1 MAVRDA
7 LNSCVH
13 VPAFKT
19 TMASPAPQTYSSL
32 RADIR
37 HQEAQ
42 TDVAL
47 GELSA
52 LSNGSPSQYD
62 IEVEERLARIFR
74 ERHETVDALAR
85 IVETDPS
92 AASTRVH
99 QVTRA
104 REMLAEHEREFRRM
118 KVPFHAHTPHK
129 GILLILISP

>member
-1 MAVRDA
+1 
-7 LNSCVH
+7 
-13 VPAFKT
+13 
-19 TMASPAPQTYSSL
+19 MASPAPQTYSSL

-52 LSNGSPSQYD
+52 LSNGAPSQYD

-74 ERHETVDALAR
+74 ERRETVDALAL

-104 REMLAEHEREFRRM
+104 REMLSEHEREFRRM
-118 KVPFHAHTPHK
+118 KVPFHSHPPHK
-129 GILLILISP
+129 VGLLILKSL